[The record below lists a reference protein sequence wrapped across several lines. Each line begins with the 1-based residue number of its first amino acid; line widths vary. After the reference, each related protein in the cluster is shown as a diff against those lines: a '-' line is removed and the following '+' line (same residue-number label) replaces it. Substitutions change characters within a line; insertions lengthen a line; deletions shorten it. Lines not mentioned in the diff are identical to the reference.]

1 MKDFSSLLVSQYKKN
16 NNFFK
21 AQLRLMKLDDMAVYI
36 RFNNDHGLLLST
48 CQMLLVSSEEQSWSE
63 ITAHKDV
70 QPTESKNYYLGDDAV
85 SFYEVFSNVIKNNQY
100 LKPVFCLP
108 RKCTECEMIFIGFSH
123 KIEQDLQSFY
133 KQTVNNFELFC
144 IRYLE
149 TFKSLIITIEPTY
162 EYSFIFKN
170 PAYLKEVIKTTEQ
183 AKSLL
188 TPSERACLSI
198 ALTGKSYK
206 EIARE
211 LKISDQT
218 VKDYYRKI
226 RTKLSC
232 DSVMEAVIVA
242 LYLGEIGCLLQSL

>member
-1 MKDFSSLLVSQYKKN
+1 
-16 NNFFK
+16 
-21 AQLRLMKLDDMAVYI
+21 
-36 RFNNDHGLLLST
+36 
-48 CQMLLVSSEEQSWSE
+48 
-63 ITAHKDV
+63 
-70 QPTESKNYYLGDDAV
+70 
-85 SFYEVFSNVIKNNQY
+85 
-100 LKPVFCLP
+100 
-108 RKCTECEMIFIGFSH
+108 
-123 KIEQDLQSFY
+123 
-133 KQTVNNFELFC
+133 VNNFELFC

-149 TFKSLIITIEPTY
+149 AFKSLITTIEPTY

-170 PAYLKEVIKTTEQ
+170 TAYLKEVIKTTEQ
-183 AKSLL
+183 SQSLL
-188 TPSERACLSI
+188 TSNERACLSI

-242 LYLGEIGCLLQSL
+242 LYLGEIGCLLQGL